1 MNVRIKYEATRT
13 VYTMSAHVS
22 GAATATLHARAEI
35 ENAFTDINV
44 KVSKDSAEL
53 WLSCWAVRTNFINI
67 SGLRNLHE
75 VIVSIEYSVR
85 MTNQGN
91 FGIKI

>member
-44 KVSKDSAEL
+44 KVSKDSL
-53 WLSCWAVRTNFINI
+53 WLSCCAVRTNFIVLNI
-67 SGLRNLHE
+67 RL
-75 VIVSIEYSVR
+75 V
-85 MTNQGN
+85 
-91 FGIKI
+91 